1 MRMIWNKGHRIRAS
15 DKHLVYHFSIETL
28 LFVFVA
34 VLLLLNSKQLMR
46 TDWEHFSLLDNG
58 FTLSLY
64 NFITIL
70 IATGVCALV
79 AFLYYRFCYDSFKKL
94 LHRQKLARMILENKW
109 YEADTVQDSGFF
121 TDLQSRSREKIV
133 WFPKIY
139 YQMEKGLLHIR
150 CEITLGK
157 YQDQLLRLEDKLES
171 GLYCELTDKTLHDGY
186 IEYTLLYD
194 MIANRITIDEVRAE
208 NGCLRLMKN
217 LVWEYDA
224 LPHALIAG
232 GTGGGKTYF
241 LLTLIEA
248 LLHTNAVLYILDP
261 KNADLADLGT
271 VMGNVYHTKE
281 EMIDCVNA
289 FYEGM
294 VQRSEEMKR
303 HPNYK
308 TGENYAYLG
317 LPPCFLIFDE
327 YVAFFEMLGTKE
339 SVSLL
344 SQLKKIVMLGRQ
356 AGYFLI
362 VACQR
367 PDAKY
372 FSDGIR
378 DNFNFRVG
386 LGRISELGYDREYM
400 GRTLYLGSLKSDVY
414 FCIYEKDYEQ
424 YVKLGTPLEEADI
437 INRFEIRLRNERA
450 YYAVRDLLTYYDA
463 EQTAFSIINQYV
475 RFVDEEAD
483 KRKNDWKL
491 NDRWAWFIGDNRQS
505 LKLTTKPEPYT
516 LDRTLRWVQRQ
527 VAPTLKMLK
536 KIDKGN
542 GTDYMETIEQQAKL
556 TEKHEMI
563 IKQQTTPAKDLVE
576 S

>member
-1 MRMIWNKGHRIRAS
+1 MLENG
-15 DKHLVYHFSIETL
+15 LTFSP
-28 LFVFVA
+28 
-34 VLLLLNSKQLMR
+34 
-46 TDWEHFSLLDNG
+46 
-58 FTLSLY
+58 Y

-79 AFLYYRFCYDSFKKL
+79 AFLYYSFCYDSFKKL
-94 LHRQKLARMILENKW
+94 MHRQKLARMVLENKW

-133 WFPKIY
+133 WLGDIFIY
-139 YQMEKGLLHIR
+139 TSADEEKGVLLELKGR
-150 CEITLGK
+150 GCRQFES
-157 YQDQLLRLEDKLES
+157 YLLAQQRS
-171 GLYCELTDKTLHDGY
+171 W
-186 IEYTLLYD
+186 YD
-194 MIANRITIDEVRAE
+194 FFI
-208 NGCLRLMKN
+208 
-217 LVWEYDA
+217 DA
-224 LPHALIAG
+224 LADG
-232 GTGGGKTYF
+232 GVMKRIDLAINDHTG
-241 LLTLIEA
+241 
-248 LLHTNAVLYILDP
+248 ILDIP
-261 KNADLADLGT
+261 ELAEKCRKREYIGKSRS
-271 VMGNVYHTKE
+271 YK
-281 EMIDCVNA
+281 
-289 FYEGM
+289 FY
-294 VQRSEEMKR
+294 QS
-303 HPNYK
+303 
-308 TGENYAYLG
+308 GE
-317 LPPCFLIFDE
+317 LIKHRED
-327 YVAFFEMLGTKE
+327 
-339 SVSLL
+339 
-344 SQLKKIVMLGRQ
+344 
-356 AGYFLI
+356 
-362 VACQR
+362 
-367 PDAKY
+367 
-372 FSDGIR
+372 
-378 DNFNFRVG
+378 
-386 LGRISELGYDREYM
+386 DREYM

-475 RFVDEEAD
+475 RFVDEEPD

-563 IKQQTTPAKDLVE
+563 IKQQTTTAKDLVE